1 MRDLRILLGFRSYC
15 GGLWWLWLLLLPWS
29 AALAVL
35 VVRMPLVEKW
45 IIDDVVL
52 GRRVDLLAPAAATYA
67 GLWLVVTIGQGLSNG
82 LQAYIGERLML
93 RIRSGLFDH
102 CERLSVPFVQTQH
115 TGRTLALF
123 AQDVPSIGGFFSSV
137 VVGGS
142 ANLVGLLVAVVT
154 MVGLSWELTLVAG
167 IAPPIVVGLG
177 ALVTRPLRP
186 AARAAQQKVAE
197 LIEHLQENLAGIREV
212 IAFGGGR
219 SRRTDLAAVLSELL
233 RLRMRVVII
242 ETSLR
247 GAQST
252 FLLAVRLTLLGFGG
266 YLAIR
271 GDVTLGTLVA
281 MQSLVGYVFQPAT
294 ELLGMISG
302 GQKMLASA
310 ERVHAV
316 LAQVPSVRERE
327 GARPPRD
334 VRGEISFRHV
344 GFAYRDG
351 SPVLRDVSF
360 TARPGEMIA
369 LVGPSGAGKSTLT
382 SLVARFHDPAD
393 GQVMLDG
400 VDLRDLTLEGLR
412 EQIGMVFQDTFLF
425 AATVR
430 ENIAF
435 GSVRV
440 GEAEIVAAARAA
452 NAWEFIER
460 LPDGLDTQVG
470 ERGVRLSEGQKQR
483 LAIARALLRQ
493 PRILIL
499 DEPTSALDA
508 RSEHLLQVA
517 LENLMHG
524 RTTFVIA
531 HRLATV
537 RRADQILVLDQGRI
551 VERGTHESLLSHDG
565 LYRELFDLQ
574 FDRPTASPSVND
586 VTPPLAMAMAGA
598 ADGR

>member
-1 MRDLRILLGFRSYC
+1 MRDLRILLSFRSYC
-15 GGLWWLWLLLLPWS
+15 RGLWWLWLLLLPWS
-29 AALAVL
+29 AAVAIL
-35 VVRMPLVEKW
+35 VVKMPLVEKW

-52 GRRVDLLAPAAATYA
+52 GQQIDLLIPAAATYA
-67 GLWLVVTIGQGLSNG
+67 ALWLVVTIGQGFSNG
-82 LQAYIGERLML
+82 LQTYIGEQLML

-102 CERLSVPFVQTQH
+102 CERLSMPFVQTQH

-123 AQDVPSIGGFFSSV
+123 TQDVPNICGFFGSV
-137 VVGGS
+137 AVGGT

-154 MVGLSWELTLVAG
+154 MVGLSWQLALVAG

-177 ALVTRPLRP
+177 SLVTRPLRP

-197 LIEHLQENLAGIREV
+197 LIEQFQESLAGIREV
-212 IAFGGGR
+212 IAFGGGPT
-219 SRRTDLAAVLSELL
+219 RRAHLAAVLGELL
-233 RLRMRVVII
+233 RLRMRVVFI

-281 MQSLVGYVFQPAT
+281 MQSLVGYVFQPASD
-294 ELLGMISG
+294 LLGMISG
-302 GQKMLASA
+302 GQRMLASA

-316 LAQVPSVRERE
+316 LAQVPAVRERE
-327 GARPPRD
+327 AARPPRD

-351 SPVLRDVSF
+351 GPVLRDVSF

-369 LVGPSGAGKSTLT
+369 LVGPSGAGKSTLA
-382 SLVARFHDPAD
+382 SLVVRFHDPVD
-393 GQVMLDG
+393 GQITLDG

-412 EQIGMVFQDTFLF
+412 EQIGIVFQDTFLF

-435 GSVRV
+435 GSNRV
-440 GEAEIVAAARAA
+440 GDEEIIAATRAA
-452 NAWEFIER
+452 NAWEFIEH
-460 LPDGLDTQVG
+460 LPNGLDTHIG
-470 ERGVRLSEGQKQR
+470 ERGIRLSEGQKQR
-483 LAIARALLRQ
+483 LAIARAFLRQ

-499 DEPTSALDA
+499 DESTSALDA

-517 LENLMHG
+517 LENLMRG

-537 RRADQILVLDQGRI
+537 RRADQILVLDQGRVI
-551 VERGTHESLLSHDG
+551 ERGTHESLLGRDG

-574 FDRPTASPSVND
+574 FDRPAASPSVD
-586 VTPPLAMAMAGA
+586 GVRSSLAMAMAGA
-598 ADGR
+598 TDGR